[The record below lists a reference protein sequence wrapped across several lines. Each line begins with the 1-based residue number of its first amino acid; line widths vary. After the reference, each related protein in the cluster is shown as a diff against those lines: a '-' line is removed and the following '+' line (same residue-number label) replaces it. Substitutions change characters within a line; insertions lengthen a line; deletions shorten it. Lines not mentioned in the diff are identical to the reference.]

1 MSNIK
6 AKIPLTDVDR
16 KRIKEMSET
25 GQNCA
30 PLLNQ
35 RIIRG
40 ERFDNCIIEGILI
53 SGENLRATKFFRCKI
68 NMTANKT
75 DFSNS
80 IFKDCTLRGE
90 ANYANFSACDFGGSD
105 LAMLKL
111 RHSDMTKTNIC
122 GTKISLFTPNL
133 FRAKF
138 SKNII
143 EAAFKMMFDS
153 QDDGYEPPAHMLR
166 G

>member
-1 MSNIK
+1 MAPK
-6 AKIPLTDVDR
+6 TPLTDIDR

-30 PLLNQ
+30 LLFNQ

-40 ERFDNCIIEGILI
+40 ERFENCVINGLLV
-53 SGENLRATKFFRCKI
+53 SGEDLRKTRFFRCKI

-75 DFSNS
+75 DFSGS

-90 ANYANFSACDFGGSD
+90 ANYTNFDSCDFSGSD
-105 LAMLKL
+105 LTMLKFKYAI
-111 RHSDMTKTNIC
+111 MTKTNIC
-122 GTKISLFTPNL
+122 GMKISLFTPTL

-138 SKNII
+138 SKKII
-143 EAAFKMMFDS
+143 EAAFDMMFDS

>member
-1 MSNIK
+1 MVPK
-6 AKIPLTDVDR
+6 TPLTDIDR
-16 KRIKEMSET
+16 RRIKEMSET
-25 GQNCA
+25 GQNCI
-30 PLLNQ
+30 PLFNQ
-35 RIIRG
+35 RIIKG
-40 ERFDNCIIEGILI
+40 ERFENCIIDGLLI
-53 SGENLRATKFFRCKI
+53 SGENLQNTKFFRCKI

-80 IFKDCTLRGE
+80 IFKDCVLRGD
-90 ANYANFSACDFGGSD
+90 ANYANFDSCDLGGSD
-105 LAMLKL
+105 LTMLKL
-111 RHSDMTKTNIC
+111 KYANMTKTNIC

-143 EAAFKMMFDS
+143 EAAFKMMFDP
-153 QDDGYEPPAHMLR
+153 QDDGYEPPPHMLR